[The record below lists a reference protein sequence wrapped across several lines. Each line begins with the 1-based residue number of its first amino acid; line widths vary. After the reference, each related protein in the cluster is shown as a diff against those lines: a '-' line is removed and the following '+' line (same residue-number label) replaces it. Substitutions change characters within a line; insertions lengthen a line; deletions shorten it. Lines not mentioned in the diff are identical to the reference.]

1 MCGGNVLLFYNDQ
14 DMEIAF
20 DGNVYN
26 IMIYVNNINV
36 YTYTQTSD
44 NLIAPTILLFKD

>member
-20 DGNVYN
+20 DGNRSPKRVYN
-26 IMIYVNNINV
+26 ISIYVNNISV
-36 YTYTQTSD
+36 YT
-44 NLIAPTILLFKD
+44 NKR